1 MSEIV
6 STFSRVEI
14 GDFNYLFFIIA
25 WNDYI
30 TPMRDE
36 LNKQLIAFGA
46 DLSVK
51 GKVIS
56 SYDNASYRVYQEVL
70 KKNWNKGFRSS
81 IEKEHEPL
89 MLIIGVDFEE
99 FDPQQHRWAVIRFSS
114 YPVDSIPK
122 FFHKLA
128 LITRKNK
135 DIFSYLR
142 RLATKKNVAEAA
154 KYFEIKPEIFGVSIN
169 VNAIIEDLAQ
179 P

>member
-6 STFSRVEI
+6 STFSRVTV
-14 GDFNYLFFIIA
+14 GDFNYLFFVIA
-25 WNDYI
+25 WNDYM
-30 TPMRDE
+30 TPMREE
-36 LNKQLIAFGA
+36 LNKQLMAFGA
-46 DLSVK
+46 DLSIK

-56 SYDNASYRVYQEVL
+56 SYDQASHRVYQEVL
-70 KKNWNKGFRSS
+70 KKNWNKDFRSS
-81 IEKEHEPL
+81 IEEEHEPF
-89 MLIIGVDFEE
+89 MLIIDVDFEE
-99 FDPQQHRWAVIRFSS
+99 FDPQQHRWTVIRFSG

-122 FFHKLA
+122 FFHQLA

-142 RLATKKNVAEAA
+142 WLTTKKTVAESA
-154 KYFEIKPEIFGVSIN
+154 KYIEIKPEIFGVSIN